1 MWAIHPMPIK
11 MIITADSI
19 DDHLQATPFPAQPH
33 KNVSPFQ
40 CWNTSRSKL
49 PSILEQ
55 VSMWQDRNNWTE
67 HPIGFN
73 LQTEYS

>member
-1 MWAIHPMPIK
+1 

-33 KNVSPFQ
+33 KIVSPFQ
-40 CWNTSRSKL
+40 CWNTSKSKL

-55 VSMWQDRNNWTE
+55 VNMWQDRNN
-67 HPIGFN
+67 
-73 LQTEYS
+73 

>member
-1 MWAIHPMPIK
+1 

-19 DDHLQATPFPAQPH
+19 DDHLQTTPFPAQPN

-67 HPIGFN
+67 CPWVLICKQNTHDN
-73 LQTEYS
+73 TEKTLVWT